1 MPSIP
6 PKGKDLPINGAQTCN
21 IMASHG
27 IDLQFNAAYGSEVVA
42 VGHYGEWT
50 DHRIPDDRSAWHP
63 LVQRFYDYWLSI
75 APPGSL
81 PGRQHVAPEDMAAW
95 LSRLWLLD
103 VYRNPLRYRLRL
115 CGSAM
120 VRSLGQEVTGR
131 WLDEVHPQSVGDQS
145 SCHRFRIAVEHQR
158 PTWRR
163 GVPRWPCAPEVK
175 TTESLMVP
183 LAADGS
189 TVDKL
194 MGVSIAFDAKGRM
207 I

>member
-1 MPSIP
+1 
-6 PKGKDLPINGAQTCN
+6 
-21 IMASHG
+21 MAYSE
-27 IDLQFNAAYGSEVVA
+27 IDIQFNDVSGGVAAPGEYS
-42 VGHYGEWT
+42 EWT

-63 LVQRFYDYWLSI
+63 LVQQFYDYWLSI
-75 APPGSL
+75 APPDAL
-81 PGRQHVAPEDMAAW
+81 PGRQHVAPEQMIAW

-103 VYRNPLRYRLRL
+103 VYRAPLRYRLRV

-131 WLDEVHPQSVGDQS
+131 WLDEVHPQSAADPGSGD
-145 SCHRFRIAVEHQR
+145 RLRIAVERGR

-163 GVPRWPCAPEVK
+163 GVPRWPRAPEVK
-175 TTESLMVP
+175 AAESLMVP
-183 LAADGS
+183 LAADGC

-207 I
+207 V

>member
-1 MPSIP
+1 
-6 PKGKDLPINGAQTCN
+6 
-21 IMASHG
+21 MAYAA
-27 IDLQFNAAYGSEVVA
+27 IDVQFNDASGDGGARDD
-42 VGHYGEWT
+42 YGEWT
-50 DHRIPDDRSAWHP
+50 NHRIPDDRSAWHP
-63 LVQRFYDYWLSI
+63 LVRQFYDYWLSI
-75 APPGSL
+75 APPGAL
-81 PGRQHVAPEDMAAW
+81 PGRQHVAPEEMSAW

-131 WLDEVHPQSVGDQS
+131 WLDEVHPRSVGDPRS
-145 SCHRFRIAVEHQR
+145 RDRLRIVTELNR

-163 GVPRWPCAPEVK
+163 GTPRWTRAPEFK
-175 TTESLMVP
+175 TVESLMVP

-189 TVDKL
+189 SVDKI
-194 MGVSIAFDAKGRM
+194 MGISVAFDAKGRL